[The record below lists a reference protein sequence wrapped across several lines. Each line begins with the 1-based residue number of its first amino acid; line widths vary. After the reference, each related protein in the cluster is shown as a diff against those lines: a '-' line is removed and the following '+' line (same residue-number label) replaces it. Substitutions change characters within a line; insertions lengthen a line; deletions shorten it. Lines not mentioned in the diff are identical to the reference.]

1 LFYAS
6 EEAARSWIDTL
17 AAAVAAG
24 GDTTLATRTELL
36 FWRLWVGGPVAAAG
50 VREYVAVMDRT
61 PGDLSSAA
69 AACLATARAGLP
81 DAAARMRRADSLAD
95 LLPGANGIGWGL
107 LSLARCHEAAGDRR
121 GALATL
127 ARRALDPVYGPGYLA
142 GYLYDE
148 GRLALLEG
156 DGARALRAWRHLLA
170 LRDDPDPA
178 LRPQVAMLRRV
189 VDSLSRN

>member
-1 LFYAS
+1 
-6 EEAARSWIDTL
+6 
-17 AAAVAAG
+17 
-24 GDTTLATRTELL
+24 
-36 FWRLWVGGPVAAAG
+36 
-50 VREYVAVMDRT
+50 
-61 PGDLSSAA
+61 
-69 AACLATARAGLP
+69 
-81 DAAARMRRADSLAD
+81 MRRADSLAD

-107 LSLARCHEAAGDRR
+107 LVLARCHEAAGDRR

-127 ARRALDPVYGPGYLA
+127 ARRALDPVYGPAYLA

-156 DGARALRAWRHLLA
+156 DGARALRAWRHLLV

-189 VDSLSRN
+189 VDSLARR